1 MASHVPL
8 RKRFLQLFKP
18 WLPGAFRPSV
28 LAVDGPSVQC
38 KRGAVSG
45 DLQSTELPI
54 ESTRGVFRQE
64 PQELPCSSG
73 ACHRV
78 QRRRTADSGD
88 RLGKGSEAFSGRF
101 VSERTALTP
110 LHSGTSAGCF
120 HSPGVAEPSS
130 APEESTPYQCLC
142 PVWQS
147 FPPLTRIS
155 GSGFPGFKKSP
166 NQDMGYP
173 SQIQTS

>member
-8 RKRFLQLFKP
+8 RKRFLQLLKP

-28 LAVDGPSVQC
+28 LAVDGPSVQR

-78 QRRRTADSGD
+78 QRRR
-88 RLGKGSEAFSGRF
+88 LIQEIGSEK
-101 VSERTALTP
+101 ALKHFQAGLSQKG
-110 LHSGTSAGCF
+110 LHYPHHILARLSDASITWGC
-120 HSPGVAEPSS
+120 
-130 APEESTPYQCLC
+130 
-142 PVWQS
+142 
-147 FPPLTRIS
+147 
-155 GSGFPGFKKSP
+155 
-166 NQDMGYP
+166 
-173 SQIQTS
+173 